1 LEKKKPDLACF
12 THFAGSAVYA
22 ADGGTSAATPVA
34 AGDVAAIRR
43 LFPSHVLPPAQ
54 LRDMLRNT
62 AQHKGAA
69 GHNFDYGY
77 GVINDK
83 ALLLAFDK
91 WAQDHG
97 M

>member
-12 THFAGSAVYA
+12 THFAGSGVYA
-22 ADGGTSAATPVA
+22 ADGGTVA
-34 AGDVAAIRR
+34 AGVVAAIRR

-77 GVINDK
+77 GVINVK
-83 ALLLAFDK
+83 ALLLALDK